1 MLDSAPVRILARY
14 LLLRFLV
21 YAGGA
26 FLVLS
31 LAVLVGELL
40 LGFDDISEAA
50 GAFGE
55 ALLYLLL
62 KLPAD
67 YLPLLVPTAVFVGA
81 FASLGLAAR
90 HNEVLAA
97 KAGGVSPM
105 TLVLPV
111 LAASAVLSVLSF
123 AAVETVGVRAARVW
137 SHQFRSDEGEIAFRK
152 GSFWYHRGPF
162 VFNVANA
169 DPRTRTLHDVRI
181 FELDEQG
188 RLLRSIRAA
197 RAKLAEDGTWQLWDT
212 VIRRF
217 DPDDPR
223 RAPAYERR
231 REVIFPAAE
240 RSDLALLDADPT
252 ALSLGD
258 LREYI
263 DARSDFEGAQLTRLR
278 AVLHQRIADLPIPL
292 LFALLAVPVALR
304 VEKTRSFALPTLE
317 GVGAT
322 TAFWLARS
330 VGQAIASGGAASP
343 TVVPW
348 LAVGLFSAAG
358 LVALARIPR

>member
-1 MLDSAPVRILARY
+1 MLDSAAVRILARY
-14 LLLRFLV
+14 VLSRFLV
-21 YAGGA
+21 FTGGA
-26 FLVLS
+26 LVVLS

-40 LGFDDISEAA
+40 LGFDDISEATA
-50 GAFGE
+50 GPGE
-55 ALLYLLL
+55 GLVYLLL

-67 YLPLLVPTAVFVGA
+67 YLPVLVPTSVFAGA

-97 KAGGVSPM
+97 KAGGISPT
-105 TLVLPV
+105 TLAIPIL
-111 LAASAVLSVLSF
+111 LASALLSVVSF
-123 AAVETVGVRAARVW
+123 AAIETVGVHAARAW
-137 SHQFRSDEGEIAFRK
+137 RHQFRGDAGEIAFRK

-181 FELDEQG
+181 FELDDHG

-197 RAKLAEDGTWQLWDT
+197 GAKLAEDGTWLLRDA

-217 DPDDPR
+217 DPEDPR
-223 RAPAYERR
+223 RAPVYEHRA
-231 REVIFPAAE
+231 EVAFSAAN
-240 RSDLALLDADPT
+240 RSDLALLDADPA

-263 DARSDFEGAQLTRLR
+263 DTRSEFQGAQLTRLR
-278 AVLHQRIADLPIPL
+278 AVLHQRLADLPIPL
-292 LFALLAVPVALR
+292 VFALLAIPFALR
-304 VEKTRSFALPTLE
+304 VETTRSFAMPTLE

-330 VGQAIASGGAASP
+330 VGQAVATGGAASP
-343 TVVPW
+343 ALVPW
-348 LAVGLFSAAG
+348 LAVATFSAAG
-358 LVALARIPR
+358 LVALARAAR